1 MITAIS
7 EYISYK
13 MTLGFEKHYRASSIT
28 TFILFGN
35 KLFHLGVGLV
45 VGVATLAVQ
54 LFLVFTIERFLGKVE

>member
-1 MITAIS
+1 
-7 EYISYK
+7 

-45 VGVATLAVQ
+45 VGVATLDVQ